1 MPKSDVGWH
10 TDSPPAEWHDR
21 LEIAYQQKADTHTTM
36 ARTSLLMAPALL
48 LALWAPCA
56 TTAWAA
62 PLAAPFVAGNA
73 ASLLAKRNEF
83 LPQLQARTLGEPL
96 YLVSQDT
103 GSRLQADVYTEL
115 TLPFAQ
121 VSSLLSAGESV
132 CGIMF
137 LHLNIRAC
145 QATHGPSGD
154 GLVLTAGPKQGVT
167 GGAIYTVN
175 YSMHVD
181 TSSADYLRVT
191 LTASSGPLSTSDYR
205 IVFELT
211 PLEGQRTFL
220 HFGYGYAYGTMA
232 RMALG
237 IYLAT
242 AGRNKIGFTVVGTD
256 KDGKPQYV
264 QGERGSIERNVMRN
278 YLALQAYT
286 GVPSGTGSAP
296 MDARLR
302 AWFALTERHT
312 PQLHELTLD
321 EYLAQKREDLAH
333 PPAASR

>member
-1 MPKSDVGWH
+1 
-10 TDSPPAEWHDR
+10 
-21 LEIAYQQKADTHTTM
+21 M

-56 TTAWAA
+56 STAWAA
-62 PLAAPFVAGNA
+62 PAAAPFVAGNA
-73 ASLLAKRNEF
+73 VSLLAKRNEF
-83 LPQLQARTLGEPL
+83 LPQLQAKTLGEPL
-96 YLVSQDT
+96 HLVSQDT

-121 VSSLLSAGESV
+121 VSGMLSTADTV
-132 CGIMF
+132 CGVMF
-137 LHLNIRAC
+137 LHLNVRAC
-145 QATHGPSGD
+145 QATHGANGD

-167 GGAIYTVN
+167 GGSIYTVN
-175 YSMHVD
+175 YAMHVD
-181 TSSADYLRVT
+181 TASADYLRVT
-191 LTASSGPLSTSDYR
+191 LTANSGPLSTSDYR

-220 HFGYGYAYGTMA
+220 HFGYGYSYGTMA

-286 GVPSGTGSAP
+286 GVPSGTGQAP

-302 AWFALTERHT
+302 AWFALTERHAQ
-312 PQLHELTLD
+312 QLHELTLD

-333 PPAASR
+333 PPVASR